1 MGVKYLTFKMMTFV
15 SDTLFCAWKTY
26 LLFDDFEMMILLPP
40 YDLKKKKFYRI
51 LSVKMLCVC
60 VCERK
65 RVEWVKE
72 RLAKNGQKC

>member
-40 YDLKKKKFYRI
+40 YDLKKKNSIEYF
-51 LSVKMLCVC
+51 
-60 VCERK
+60 
-65 RVEWVKE
+65 
-72 RLAKNGQKC
+72 Q